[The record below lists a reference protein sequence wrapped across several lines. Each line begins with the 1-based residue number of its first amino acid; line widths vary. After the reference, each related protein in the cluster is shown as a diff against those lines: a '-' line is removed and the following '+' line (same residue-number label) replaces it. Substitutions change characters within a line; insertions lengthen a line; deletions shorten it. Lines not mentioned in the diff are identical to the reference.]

1 MPRDRRTGIVL
12 CIASAAAFGALPI
25 FGKVAFDHGSNVVTL
40 LFFRFLLATSIL
52 WLLVRVTGSTART
65 TIERRHLLA
74 GFVMGAA
81 GYGVQSTMYFLALE
95 RIDASLNALLLY
107 AYPAMVTAVAVV
119 LGRERAT
126 APLLGGLGVAS
137 VATLLLLGD
146 GLGGEADTL
155 GVVLGLASAFAYTA
169 YILAGDTL
177 VGSLPPLVLAA
188 LVTSGGAVSFG
199 SWGVA
204 TGSLRLDLAGTAYLA
219 IAGCA
224 VVGTVLSVGTLLAG
238 IERVGASTASVLSTV
253 EPAVTVLLA
262 VLFLDESASAVQL
275 FGGALLL
282 VAIVLCQRTREEI
295 ILDEAAVPA

>member
-1 MPRDRRTGIVL
+1 MPHDRRTGIAL

-25 FGKVAFDHGSNVVTL
+25 FGKVALDGGANVVTL
-40 LFFRFLLATSIL
+40 LFFRFLTATSIL
-52 WLLVRVTGSTART
+52 WLLVRCTSTSTRG
-65 TIERRHLLA
+65 IERRHLAA

-81 GYGVQSTMYFLALE
+81 GYGIQSTMYFLALE

-107 AYPAMVTAVAVV
+107 AYPALVTAVAVL

-126 APLLGGLGVAS
+126 TPLIGGLVVAT

-146 GLGGEADTL
+146 GLGGEADSV
-155 GVVLGLASAFAYTA
+155 GVLLGLAAAFAYTA

-188 LVTSGGAVSFG
+188 LVTSGGAASFG
-199 SWGVA
+199 TYGVV
-204 TGSLRLDLAGTAYLA
+204 TGSLRLDLGATAALA
-219 IAGCA
+219 ILGCA
-224 VVGTVLSVGTLLAG
+224 VIGTVLSVGTLLAG

-262 VLFLDESASAVQL
+262 VVFLGETASPVQL
-275 FGGALLL
+275 LGGALLL
-282 VAIVLCQRTREEI
+282 VAIVLCQRTREDFVV
-295 ILDEAAVPA
+295 DEAAVPA

>member
-1 MPRDRRTGIVL
+1 MPHDRRTGIVL

-52 WLLVRVTGSTART
+52 WLLVRVTGSAVGT
-65 TIERRHLLA
+65 TIERRHVLA

-126 APLLGGLGVAS
+126 APLLGGLAVAS

-155 GVVLGLASAFAYTA
+155 GVVLGLGAAFAYTA

-188 LVTSGGAVSFG
+188 LVTSGGAASFG
-199 SWGVA
+199 TWGIA
-204 TGSLRLDLAGTAYLA
+204 TRSLRLDLAGTAYLA

-262 VLFLDESASAVQL
+262 VLFLGESASPVQL
-275 FGGALLL
+275 LGGALLL